1 MDREEFYDL
10 IEEARRWR
18 LSAWEIEFLDDI
30 EEQAT
35 NSFWEPTERQW
46 EKLREIEQGTG
57 DADDDR

>member
-1 MDREEFYDL
+1 MMDREEFYDL
-10 IEEARRWR
+10 IEEARRWK

-35 NSFWEPTERQW
+35 EPTERQW